1 MKRIEIIFNQSLE
14 EDVLL
19 ALKDIPEAQF
29 FTMIPGVHGQGYS
42 TPKRGDA
49 IWPEENC
56 LMLIYCNSEE
66 VANLIQKAI
75 KKVQEVYTG
84 EGIAFFMM

>member
-19 ALKDIPEAQF
+19 ALKPIAEAQF

-42 TPKRGDA
+42 NPKQGDSV
-49 IWPEENC
+49 WPEENS
-56 LMLIYCNSEE
+56 LMIIYCDTDD
-66 VANLIQKAI
+66 AAHAIQKAI
-75 KKVQEVYTG
+75 KKVQEAYAG
-84 EGIAFFMM
+84 EGIAFFMI

>member
-19 ALKDIPEAQF
+19 ALKPFPEAQF

-42 TPKRGDA
+42 TPKQGDA
-49 IWPEENC
+49 IWPEENS
-56 LMLIYCNSEE
+56 LMIIYCNSDE
-66 VANLIQKAI
+66 VAHNIQKAI
-75 KKVQEVYTG
+75 KKVQDVYKD

>member
-19 ALKDIPEAQF
+19 ALKPFPEAQF
-29 FTMIPGVHGQGYS
+29 YTMIPGVHGKGYS
-42 TPKRGDA
+42 TPKMGDS

-56 LMLIYCNSEE
+56 LMIIYCESDD
-66 VANLIQKAI
+66 VAYNMKEAI
-75 KKVQEVYTG
+75 KKVQDDYTG